1 MVLDETPPSC
11 LGILPESPHKFGI
24 HAVVPIVGSQAI
36 FLLHGRRTS
45 DGIKCG
51 RTLGSWG
58 HSRDIAGQ
66 HVERPRGQEI
76 EPRSFQRYPE
86 SQRGTSVSQH
96 RVQLGRSD
104 SRGLLEF
111 PYLTLAR
118 VDVDLRVIEEVG
130 ACDRPVAARAI
141 SGICP
146 RAEFELWYRLSQ
158 VVRVSFPEP
167 NQLLEAVPGHHVRG
181 VVHAST
187 GASRFNGE

>member
-1 MVLDETPPSC
+1 M
-11 LGILPESPHKFGI
+11 KFLKAYLR
-24 HAVVPIVGSQAI
+24 AV
-36 FLLHGRRTS
+36 RDY
-45 DGIKCG
+45 DGALKDG
-51 RTLGSWG
+51 K
-58 HSRDIAGQ
+58 IAGPGA
-66 HVERPRGQEI
+66 EEI
-76 EPRSFQRYPE
+76 IQMLGEMTGVKDLSIFRDAVPPYMEPN
-86 SQRGTSVSQH
+86 GAVSMTNLQTDLDYFKE
-96 RVQLGRSD
+96 LGLVKKD
-104 SRGLLEF
+104 
-111 PYLTLAR
+111 LTLAR